1 MKYVCVCL
9 SLENIV
15 SIIGILNFLSLSNK
29 SSSMTQLSINSKL
42 HLKATT
48 WEYTRHIN
56 KISLFLFLYYAKSWQ
71 FISQFPLW
79 HCGSLKW
86 VHKLSRKRRISEV
99 KKFQTKHSY
108 WISLEY
114 VLNLSLFFAKFKNLF
129 TQ

>member
-48 WEYTRHIN
+48 
-56 KISLFLFLYYAKSWQ
+56 
-71 FISQFPLW
+71 
-79 HCGSLKW
+79 
-86 VHKLSRKRRISEV
+86 
-99 KKFQTKHSY
+99 
-108 WISLEY
+108 
-114 VLNLSLFFAKFKNLF
+114 
-129 TQ
+129 